1 VSGGTVLPRV
11 VGAAGLAWGAVLLA
25 RGDQV
30 WRAVEGRAP
39 DEVEQL
45 ATQVLG
51 VRHQVQGLAQLVAP
65 RASGG
70 VVVAVDVLHAS
81 SMAALAVVSPRHR
94 RAALVTG
101 GVALA
106 SAALTHASRGRQ
118 AAARR

>member
-1 VSGGTVLPRV
+1 VSGGAVLPRV
-11 VGAAGLAWGAVLLA
+11 AGAGGIAWGVVLLA
-25 RGDQV
+25 RGDEVWQV
-30 WRAVEGRAP
+30 LEGRAP
-39 DEVEQL
+39 GDVERL

-94 RAALVTG
+94 RAALFTG